1 MQRAPAPG
9 ARPGPP
15 AADLATLVE
24 LGRTDPPP
32 RPRERAAP
40 LRPGRGQ
47 PQAGT
52 HETMLLDAL
61 QDAGLRI
68 TPRETAAVT
77 AVAGLDTATVG
88 AVVQWIR
95 HSPPVP
101 PATDPSEPETGPK
114 K

>member
-9 ARPGPP
+9 ARPGRGP
-15 AADLATLVE
+15 AADLATLAE
-24 LGRTDPPP
+24 LGR
-32 RPRERAAP
+32 A
-40 LRPGRGQ
+40 Q

-68 TPRETAAVT
+68 TPRETAAIT
-77 AVAGLDTATVG
+77 AVAALDTTTVG

-95 HSPPVP
+95 HSPP
-101 PATDPSEPETGPK
+101 ALLAEPETGPK

>member
-1 MQRAPAPG
+1 
-9 ARPGPP
+9 
-15 AADLATLVE
+15 
-24 LGRTDPPP
+24 
-32 RPRERAAP
+32 
-40 LRPGRGQ
+40 
-47 PQAGT
+47 
-52 HETMLLDAL
+52 MLLDAL

-77 AVAGLDTATVG
+77 AVAALDTATVG

-101 PATDPSEPETGPK
+101 LTEGEAGPK

>member
-9 ARPGPP
+9 ARPGRGP
-15 AADLATLVE
+15 AADLATLAE
-24 LGRTDPPP
+24 LGRAQPPP

-40 LRPGRGQ
+40 PRPGRAQ

-68 TPRETAAVT
+68 TPRETAAIT
-77 AVAGLDTATVG
+77 AVAALDTTTVG

-95 HSPPVP
+95 HSPP
-101 PATDPSEPETGPK
+101 ALLAEPETGPK